1 MYKHNFVKVGMVVP
15 KIKLGDAYSNALE
28 IVKIIEK
35 DELNAILV
43 FPELTI
49 TGYSLGDWIFNR
61 QIINEAN
68 NALQYILDNN
78 NQHLVILGSI
88 LELNGAL
95 YNVAYV
101 IQGNK
106 ILGIIPKTN
115 LVRNNEFND
124 PRYFTSGEEF
134 IENMRIITVLGQ
146 DVPIG
151 SMIFTSDD
159 KNVSFGVEVC
169 ADAWGVTPLNS
180 LLYKNGAEIVFN
192 CSASTYN
199 VGKDLQREI
208 LCSSASLRGKGAY
221 VYTSTGV
228 TETSSDVMYSGHRI
242 ASVLGKDIYNSES
255 LDTYYSS
262 VKYCDIDLEKIK
274 YNRVTSGWMTDNDLF
289 EVEFNLP
296 VSDEYKLVSY
306 IDKEP
311 FITSDDESEKILK
324 IVSNSLYNRLT
335 YSKAKGLVI
344 GISGGLD
351 STLALLMSVY
361 MCDRFNLDRKIV
373 HAITMPALATSEES
387 KIRALNLMKKLSV
400 DCHTIDVNEEVVHH
414 LGLIG
419 HDGVTK
425 DIAYENTQARYRTL
439 VLMNFANANS
449 SLVVGTGDMSE
460 IALGFATFNGDH
472 MSMYNINAGIP
483 KTAIRHLTK
492 YFINHYP
499 EITEELMNVVN
510 AMISPELVSS
520 SQSTE
525 DFLGK
530 YEINDFIL
538 HELLANGSSKERL
551 VFLLKELF
559 ELEEVDAEMY
569 YDRFLRRFKSQQ
581 YKRLASPEG
590 IKIFD
595 VALSPRGEFKMPGD
609 LH

>member
-208 LCSSASLRGKGAY
+208 LCSSSSLRGKGAY

-335 YSKAKGLVI
+335 YSKAKGLVL

-387 KIRALNLMKKLSV
+387 KIRALNLMEKLNV

>member
-35 DELNAILV
+35 DEFNAILV

-61 QIINEAN
+61 QIIEEAN

-78 NQHLVILGSI
+78 NQHLLILGSI
-88 LELNGAL
+88 LEFNGSL
-95 YNVAYV
+95 YNVAYI

-106 ILGIIPKTN
+106 ILGIVPKTN
-115 LVRNNEFND
+115 LVRTKEFND

-169 ADAWGVTPLNS
+169 ADAWGVSPLNS

-199 VGKDLQREI
+199 VGKDIQREI

-221 VYTSTGV
+221 IYTSTGV
-228 TETSSDVMYSGHRI
+228 TETSSDVIYSGHRI

-274 YNRVTSGWMTDNDLF
+274 YSRLTSGWMTGNDLF
-289 EVEFNLP
+289 EVDFSLP
-296 VSDEYKLVSY
+296 MSDDYKLVSY

-324 IVSNSLYNRLT
+324 IVSNALYNRLT

-387 KIRALNLMKKLSV
+387 KIRALNLMEKLNV

-414 LGLIG
+414 LELIG
-419 HDGVTK
+419 HDGITK
-425 DIAYENTQARYRTL
+425 DIAYENSQARYRTL
-439 VLMNFANANS
+439 VLMNFANANN

-499 EITEELMNVVN
+499 EITLELTNVVN

-551 VFLLKELF
+551 VFLIKELF

>member
-35 DELNAILV
+35 DEQNAILV

-61 QIINEAN
+61 QIIEEAN
-68 NALQYILDNN
+68 SALQYILDNN

-106 ILGIIPKTN
+106 ILGIVPKTN
-115 LVRNNEFND
+115 LVRTKEFND

-146 DVPIG
+146 DVPFG
-151 SMIFTSDD
+151 SMIFTSND

-169 ADAWGVTPLNS
+169 ADAWGVSPLNS

-221 VYTSTGV
+221 IYTSTGV

-274 YNRVTSGWMTDNDLF
+274 YNRLTSGWMVDNNLF
-289 EVEFNLP
+289 EVDFSLP
-296 VSDEYKLVSY
+296 ISDDYKLVSY

-324 IVSNSLYNRLT
+324 IVSNALYNRLS

-387 KIRALNLMKKLSV
+387 KIRALNLMEKLNV

-525 DFLGK
+525 DYLGK

>member
-361 MCDRFNLDRKIV
+361 MCDRFNLNRKIV

-387 KIRALNLMKKLSV
+387 KIRALNLMEKLNV

-590 IKIFD
+590 IKIFG

>member
-35 DELNAILV
+35 DEFNAILV

-49 TGYSLGDWIFNR
+49 TGYSLGDWVFNR
-61 QIINEAN
+61 QIIDEAN

-78 NQHLVILGSI
+78 NQHLIILGSI
-88 LELNGAL
+88 LEFNGSL
-95 YNVAYV
+95 YNVAYI

-106 ILGIIPKTN
+106 ILGIVPKTN
-115 LVRNNEFND
+115 LVRAKEFND

-134 IENMRIITVLGQ
+134 IDNMKIITVLGQ
-146 DVPIG
+146 VVPFG
-151 SMIFTSDD
+151 SMIFTSED

-169 ADAWGVTPLNS
+169 ADAWGVSPLNS

-199 VGKDLQREI
+199 VGKDAQREI

-221 VYTSTGV
+221 IYTSTGV

-242 ASVLGKDIYNSES
+242 ASILGENIYNSES

-274 YNRVTSGWMTDNDLF
+274 YNRLTSGWMVDNDLF
-289 EVEFNLP
+289 EVDFNLP
-296 VSDEYKLVSY
+296 MSEDYKLVSY

-311 FITSDDESEKILK
+311 FITTDDESEKILK
-324 IVSNSLYNRLT
+324 IVSNALYNRLT

-387 KIRALNLMKKLSV
+387 KIRALNLMEKLNV

-414 LGLIG
+414 LELIG
-419 HDGVTK
+419 HDGITK
-425 DIAYENTQARYRTL
+425 DIAYENSQARYRTL
-439 VLMNFANANS
+439 VLMNFANANN

-499 EITEELMNVVN
+499 EITVELDNVVN

-595 VALSPRGEFKMPGD
+595 VSLSPRGEFKMPGD